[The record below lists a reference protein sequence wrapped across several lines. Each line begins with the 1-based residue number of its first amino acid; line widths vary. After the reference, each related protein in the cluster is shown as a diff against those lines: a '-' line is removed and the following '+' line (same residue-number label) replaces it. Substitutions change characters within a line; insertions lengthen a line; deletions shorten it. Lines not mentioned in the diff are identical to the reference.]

1 DVVNNTINIWS
12 EDPAGDYSTPEGTDT
27 TPDYNVD
34 RASTLS
40 ITKVADAD
48 RVTAGESISF
58 MLTITND
65 GPSAIQSGKIISLGE
80 RPSAGLTI
88 TGYTVTS
95 GNGTV
100 AGTGNSATVTTGA
113 VIPVGGTITVSVTA
127 DVDADAP
134 AT

>member
-1 DVVNNTINIWS
+1 VIPVGGTITVSVTADVDADAPATIANGISVWGPDNDPDTDTPDD
-12 EDPAGDYSTPEGTDT
+12 EDDTPEI
-27 TPDYNVD
+27 PVD
-34 RASTLS
+34 RTSNLS
-40 ITKVADAD
+40 ITKVADDA
-48 RVTAGESISF
+48 RVVAGGSTSF

-100 AGTGNSATVTTGA
+100 AGTGNSATVTTG
-113 VIPVGGTITVSVTA
+113 
-127 DVDADAP
+127 
-134 AT
+134 